1 MIRDAIRASVVAILL
16 PMSSAMAQQM
26 PPMPEGTGSITGH
39 VTAADTGKPIRG
51 ALVEIV
57 IYNNTSSRFPRVTT
71 DAEGKF
77 EFIKLPAG
85 RYQIASQAAR
95 YVRLQYGQQ
104 QAGPAGLLNPPRII
118 ELADGQAFAN
128 ADFALSSFGAIEGT
142 IVDEFGDPVPNAA
155 VQVSQVQYAGGRR
168 RLVPASRSA
177 EAGPGGLTDDQGRFR
192 VGGLTPGDYY
202 VEALSGAFADPS
214 AAGGFAV
221 TFFPGTT
228 KSASAQA
235 VSVRPGTDATTVSFA
250 LTPAAMARVAGTLV
264 DGSGKL
270 LAGGNL
276 MLMPSE
282 TTGSAL
288 MAIVRSAADA
298 NGRFIFR
305 NVPPGIYT
313 IQAYGAPVGS
323 GGNLGAMAFGY
334 QTFTVDG
341 RDLDSLTVTVPAPR
355 TVRGHITFDGDM
367 ALLPKKADEVF
378 LSTRPVN
385 FESAPIGGGPAPTTI
400 REDWTFE
407 ISAMS
412 GLRLITAESRQG
424 WTMKRVT
431 VNGRDV
437 TDVPLDLRE
446 ADVNGVEVVLTTR
459 TSTVTGTIVDAGE
472 KPLRDHS
479 VVIFADDETKWTVW
493 SRYVTFSRSGQQ
505 GTFTVK
511 GLPAG
516 SYLAVGVQSTTNG
529 EWQDPDFLKKLR
541 ASGDAVRFALID
553 EGSATFKVIV
563 RK

>member
-1 MIRDAIRASVVAILL
+1 MIGNVVRVSVIALLL
-16 PMSSAMAQQM
+16 PLSWAPAQQM
-26 PPMPEGTGSITGH
+26 PPVPEGTGSITGH
-39 VTAADTGKPIRG
+39 VTATDTGKPIRG
-51 ALVEIV
+51 AVVEIV
-57 IYNNTSSRFPRVTT
+57 IYNNTGSRFPRVTT

-77 EFIKLPAG
+77 TFTKLPAG
-85 RYQIASQAAR
+85 QYQIASQAAR
-95 YVRLQYGQQ
+95 YIRLQYGQQ
-104 QAGPAGLLNPPRII
+104 QPGPAGLLNPPRII
-118 ELADGQAFAN
+118 ELTEGQSFAN

-177 EAGPGGLTDDQGRFR
+177 DVGPVGLTDDQGRFR
-192 VGGLTPGDYY
+192 AGGLAPGDYY
-202 VEALSGAFADPS
+202 VEALSGAFADPN

-221 TFFPGTT
+221 TFFPGTS
-228 KSASAQA
+228 KPSAAQA
-235 VSVRPGTDATTVSFA
+235 VSVRPGADAPNVSFA
-250 LTPAAMARVAGTLV
+250 LTPAVMARVAGTLV
-264 DGSGKL
+264 DGTGRP
-270 LAGGNL
+270 LAGKDL

-288 MAIVRSAADA
+288 VMLARSVADA
-298 NGRFIFR
+298 NGRFTFR
-305 NVPPGIYT
+305 NVPPGTYT
-313 IQAYGAPVGS
+313 IQAFGAPAGD

-355 TVRGHITFDGDM
+355 TLRGHITFDGDM
-367 ALLPKKADEVF
+367 ALLPKTTDEVSV
-378 LSTRPVN
+378 STRPVN
-385 FESAPIGGGPAPTTI
+385 FESAPMSGGPAPTKI
-400 REDWTFE
+400 RDDWTFE

-412 GLRLITAESRQG
+412 GLRVVIVGSRQG
-424 WTMKRVT
+424 WTMKRAT
-431 VNGRDV
+431 LNGRDV

-446 ADVNGVEVVLTTR
+446 ADVNGLEVVLTTR
-459 TSTVTGTIVDAGE
+459 TSTVTGTIVDASE

-493 SRYVTFSRSGQQ
+493 SRFVTFSRSGQQ

-516 SYLAVGVQSTTNG
+516 SYIAVGVQATANG
-529 EWQDPDFLKKLR
+529 EWQDPDYLKKLR
-541 ASGDAVRFALID
+541 ASGDAVRFALSD
-553 EGSATFKVIV
+553 EGSATVKVTV